1 MDTPKAINVA
11 DRHPISSRKL
21 WRGLTLA
28 LLMAGIGIT
37 FGGCCAATNT
47 FATSGA
53 DTQSL
58 RGAELAVKSKAG
70 YARLAP
76 KPTVKTKAV
85 VAAPVGATS
94 DSVAAP
100 LTAKETW
107 IEKLKDDIHE
117 SKLRLCNWNEEIKR
131 RDRQFGLGDPRVT
144 GSINTVTAVEAAS
157 GPCE

>member
-1 MDTPKAINVA
+1 V
-11 DRHPISSRKL
+11 
-21 WRGLTLA
+21 
-28 LLMAGIGIT
+28 
-37 FGGCCAATNT
+37 
-47 FATSGA
+47 

-58 RGAELAVKSKAG
+58 RGAELAVKSKAA

-76 KPTVKTKAV
+76 KPSAKTKAV
-85 VAAPVGATS
+85 VAAPVGASS

-100 LTAKETW
+100 LAAKETW

-131 RDRQFGLGDPRVT
+131 RDRQFGLGDPQVT
-144 GSINTVTAVEAAS
+144 GSITTVTAVEAAG